1 MESKLNKKQLSAVQ
15 QFLEFTASR
24 NKQQAVDIL
33 KDVKWN
39 VEQAVEIF
47 YSNYGGSD
55 QMEDVPVA
63 VSAPKQAVDSS
74 SIKGTFS
81 RKGLSGY

>member
-24 NKQQAVDIL
+24 NKKLAVDIL

-47 YSNYGGSD
+47 YTNYGGSD
-55 QMEDVPVA
+55 QMEDVQEAVPV
-63 VSAPKQAVDSS
+63 PKKAVDNS
-74 SIKGTFS
+74 SIKGNS
-81 RKGLSGY
+81 YK